1 METNDVWKEFQENP
15 ITHSG
20 AHHLLAI
27 YNLVNEQGYARV
39 TDIAKRLGITTGS
52 VSTNLKS
59 LKHRN
64 LIKTDENRM
73 LKPSEEGKL
82 LAQAIIAR
90 RDIFKKFLSS
100 VLEVESEQADI
111 DSCKVEHLL
120 SHETSIKLL
129 NFMKEYLDKNSNK
142 NKLKVAN
149 NQEDNCVFESEEI
162 CSVCN
167 DDCLS
172 HKC

>member
-59 LKHRN
+59 LKQRN
-64 LIKTDENRM
+64 LIQADENRM
-73 LKPSEEGKL
+73 LKPSEEGQI

-90 RDIFKKFLSS
+90 RDIFKKFLCS
-100 VLEVESEQADI
+100 VLDVNTEQAEI

-129 NFMKEYLDKNSNK
+129 NFMKEYLDSS
-142 NKLKVAN
+142 LKKGGLKISD
-149 NQEDNCVFESEEI
+149 EEHDCSLESKEI
-162 CSVCN
+162 CSICN

-172 HKC
+172 EKC